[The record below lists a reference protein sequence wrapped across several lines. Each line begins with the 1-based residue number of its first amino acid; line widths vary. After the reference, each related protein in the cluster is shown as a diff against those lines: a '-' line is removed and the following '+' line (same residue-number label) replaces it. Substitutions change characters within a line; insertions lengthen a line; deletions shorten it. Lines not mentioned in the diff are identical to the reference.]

1 MSRKGELDCVCEAP
15 PQKRTHSKV
24 SLTKEFFMTEPPNI
38 QRWIGL
44 DIHKAYFVAVGVD
57 AKKQT
62 VFGPQKITND

>member
-1 MSRKGELDCVCEAP
+1 
-15 PQKRTHSKV
+15 
-24 SLTKEFFMTEPPNI
+24 MTEPPNI
-38 QRWIGL
+38 LRWIGL